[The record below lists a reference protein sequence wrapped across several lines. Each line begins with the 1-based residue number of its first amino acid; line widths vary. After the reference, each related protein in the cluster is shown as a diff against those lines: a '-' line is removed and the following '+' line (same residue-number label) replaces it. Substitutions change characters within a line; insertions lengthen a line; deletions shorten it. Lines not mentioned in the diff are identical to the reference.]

1 MTDVLSKKHA
11 SLDYSLSA
19 IEFYSQV
26 LSVEQLFSYGYRHFH
41 KITGLKKSA
50 IFALEEE
57 GYVLKECVGYD
68 IKKDFYPFDSK
79 LEKIATLCGTT
90 LCENKNQYFKEAF
103 LKKYNAEIIIPLIVK
118 DTLAGFI
125 LTETL
130 PDIYS
135 EKYHLEYIEGM
146 KNLFNMSLS
155 NAYDREKFD
164 FLKADIDKKVYN
176 LILVNQCTRLI
187 MAERRLD
194 RLYALCVDVIRELTS
209 SSVTTFGIYDSLK
222 EAGVI
227 KDYVDIL
234 CSDKKVIRE
243 FKMKKDRLLNEK
255 TIYNVKRDKDLLSEI
270 IEDTSAL
277 ESLGAEYIVF
287 IAQEEILGFVT
298 IGMPVNELPYDSLIL
313 SQVESI
319 AKSIYI
325 AMKNAIYIKEI
336 NQSRE
341 KIESQIKGMKKL
353 NLMIKNINSCST
365 IDDIYDITLETLR
378 LGYKVKRGFILI
390 KTKESYQ
397 IKTIGY
403 KSDAQINL
411 MPEFNI
417 EEESIYFSH
426 GSENIKRYFDIED
439 YKGDENCIII
449 CPIKTEELSSKKE
462 NIFGYIVITQI
473 EDSVDEKN
481 VLILETISN
490 SISPII
496 RQIGEKEK
504 KTEGMIED
512 SRFMFYKDI
521 EEFTF
526 MKKEY
531 DMDFKVFYKILKL
544 LPFTS
549 FSLEDYDYENIY
561 CYDNVIMA
569 ISLDDEEIIKDDF
582 DGFVR
587 GGSGLEIEENIIKN
601 ISI

>member
-11 SLDYSLSA
+11 NLDYSLSA

-26 LSVEQLFSYGYRHFH
+26 LSIEQLFSYGYRHFH

-57 GYVLKECVGYD
+57 SYVLKECVGYD
-68 IKKDFYPFDSK
+68 IKKDFYPCDSK
-79 LEKIATLCGTT
+79 LENIATLCGTT
-90 LCENKNQYFKEAF
+90 LCENKNQYFKEDF

-130 PDIYS
+130 PDICS

-187 MAERRLD
+187 MAERCLD
-194 RLYALCVDVIRELTS
+194 RLYALCIDVIRELTS
-209 SSVTTFGIYDSLK
+209 SSVTTFGIYDTLK
-222 EAGVI
+222 EAGVV
-227 KDYVDIL
+227 KGYVDIL
-234 CSDKKVIRE
+234 CSEKKVIKE
-243 FKMKKDRLLNEK
+243 FKMKKSRLINEK
-255 TIYNVKRDKDLLSEI
+255 TIYNVKIDKELLSEI

-298 IGMPVNELPYDSLIL
+298 IGKPVNESPYDYLIL
-313 SQVESI
+313 NQAESI

-336 NQSRE
+336 NQNRE
-341 KIESQIKGMKKL
+341 KIENQIKGMKKL
-353 NLMIKNINSCST
+353 NLMIKNINSCNS
-365 IDDIYDITLETLR
+365 IDEIYDITLETLR
-378 LGYKVKRGFILI
+378 LGYKMKRGFILI
-390 KTKESYQ
+390 KTKDNYK
-397 IKTIGY
+397 IKPIGY
-403 KSDAQINL
+403 NADRKINL
-411 MPEFNI
+411 MPKFNI
-417 EEESIYFSH
+417 NEESIYFSH
-426 GSENIKRYFDIED
+426 GSENIKNYFDIED

-449 CPIKTEELSSKKE
+449 CPIKTEELSSEKE
-462 NIFGYIVITQI
+462 NIYGYIVITQI

-481 VLILETISN
+481 ILIIETISN

-496 RQIGEKEK
+496 RQMEEKEK
-504 KTEGMIED
+504 KTEGMIKD
-512 SRFMFYKDI
+512 SRFMFYRAI

-531 DMDFKVFYKILKL
+531 DMDFKVYYKIFRP
-544 LPFTS
+544 LPFTRI
-549 FSLEDYDYENIY
+549 SLENYDYENIY
-561 CYDNVIMA
+561 CYDNVIMV
-569 ISLDDEEIIKDDF
+569 ISLGDEEIIKDDF
-582 DGFVR
+582 DGFVT
-587 GGSGLEIEENIIKN
+587 GETGSEIEKNIIKN